1 MYVDFPSEGIDSMGE
16 VETLYPL
23 RKFLANAKEIISGFL
38 VSGNYLRSSY
48 KCHTHELPVP
58 DP

>member
-1 MYVDFPSEGIDSMGE
+1 MYIDFPPEGIDSMGE

-23 RKFLANAKEIISGFL
+23 RKFLANAKEMISGFL
-38 VSGNYLRSSY
+38 ASGNYVGSSQ
-48 KCHTHELPVP
+48 KCHTHESPVP